1 VKVRIGIVLAAG
13 AGQRMGG
20 SKALLLMGG
29 VPLVRA
35 HVDRM
40 IEAGCDRVVVVTRP
54 DAALKLGEIARVT
67 MVVAETASQAESLQ
81 LGTKKIGKR
90 GEARVLV
97 TPVDAP
103 PVTVAT
109 IKALFAALD
118 HGSEVATPHTNAGK
132 GGHPVACRATV
143 LTAAYGGKEAPTF
156 RDVLAKHEAA
166 RARVEVDDARVGL
179 DLDGPEDVVALTG
192 EPPRFL

>member
-1 VKVRIGIVLAAG
+1 VRVKVGIVLAAG
-13 AGQRMGG
+13 AGERMGG
-20 SKALLLMGG
+20 SKALLLLGG

-54 DAALKLGEIARVT
+54 DAAQKLGDIARVT
-67 MVVAETASQAESLQ
+67 MVAAATAEQAESLQ
-81 LGTKKIGKR
+81 LATKKIGKR
-90 GEARVLV
+90 GDARVLV

-103 PVTVAT
+103 PVAVAT
-109 IKALFAALD
+109 IRALFDALD
-118 HGSEVATPHTNAGK
+118 HGSEVATPHTKAEK

-143 LTAAYGGKEAPTF
+143 LTAAYGGKEAPTL
-156 RDVLAKHEAA
+156 RDVLAKHEPG
-166 RARVEVDDARVGL
+166 RARVEVDDPRVGV
-179 DLDGPEDVVALTG
+179 DLDTPEDVVALTG